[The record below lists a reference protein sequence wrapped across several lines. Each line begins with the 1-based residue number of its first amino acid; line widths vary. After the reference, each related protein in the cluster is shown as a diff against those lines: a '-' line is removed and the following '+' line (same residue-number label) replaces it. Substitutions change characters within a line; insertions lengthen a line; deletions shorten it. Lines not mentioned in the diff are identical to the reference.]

1 MNSSLTTMAFAL
13 DVLKK
18 VNESKAILLIKKI
31 FTFERSHEGLH
42 GCKNLV
48 SDNNYFQPISSV
60 FLLKLCNN
68 DP

>member
-18 VNESKAILLIKKI
+18 VNKSKAILLIKKI

-48 SDNNYFQPISSV
+48 SDNFQPISSL